1 MRRGTKAWDIRCPRA
16 LTNLFPERTGY
27 YYKITR
33 AQATRVV
40 RILSRAYGVR
50 APEISDESPSA
61 GNNADCTYLPRGM
74 SRIRIHARGHMKST
88 FHEFYHHL
96 DHATGGMYNSSDRQ
110 GGDTSL
116 AWQFADKL
124 FDALR
129 QTNPRRK
136 G

>member
-1 MRRGTKAWDIRCPRA
+1 MRRGSKTWDIRCPRV
-16 LTNLFPERTGY
+16 LTKLFPERTGY
-27 YYKITR
+27 YYKINR

-50 APEISDESPSA
+50 APEISDETPPA
-61 GNNADCTYLPRGM
+61 GCNADYSPLPRGGG
-74 SRIRIHARGHMKST
+74 RIRVHARGHMKST

-124 FDALR
+124 FDELR
-129 QTNPRRK
+129 TKKPK
-136 G
+136 GG